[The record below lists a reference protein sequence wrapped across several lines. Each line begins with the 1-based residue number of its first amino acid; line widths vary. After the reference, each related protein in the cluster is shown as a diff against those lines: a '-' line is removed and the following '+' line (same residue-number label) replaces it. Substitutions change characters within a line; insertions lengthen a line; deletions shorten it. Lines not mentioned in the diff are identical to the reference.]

1 MIGIGTGGKGIEGS
15 KYYINS
21 AGMDDYYLSDD
32 PKKQKEPIGTW
43 FDPTKQLPEGKTG
56 KIETGELVTK
66 HDFRMLCRGRAPLG
80 KTKGKGLAQTVDNDH
95 TALYDFT
102 FNAPKSVSSLWAA
115 AQLEDIELANK
126 ISEIQRRAVEK
137 TILFCSEKYTYT
149 RVTVNGKLTY
159 QKANLSGALWEHGSS
174 RADDPHLHTHFTALN
189 LCLCADGKYRTIE
202 KKWLVKNQ
210 VAVAAIYH
218 NELAHLLSSEL
229 GLKTEVPEDSVIFE
243 ISGISRNLLEHLSKR
258 TAEIDAKA
266 GGQSRAVRDQVTIK
280 YRKRKSQLTK
290 SEVLQ
295 LWKEDFAHY
304 GVTPAQVIAM
314 VEIARH
320 EDKALSQDD
329 IETISGV
336 AKTILTASSSVFTEA
351 RVYGAVSLITQG
363 ILSSDQ
369 LRQTVDH
376 MFEKE
381 LVFLGHDNQQSCY
394 STEEMIEL
402 EAKLIDQAKALAP
415 EHMLSVEAVEAELA
429 QHLTMSEEQKEA
441 VRHATLKPDQVSIIE
456 GAAGA
461 GKSFTLGTVK
471 KLYEAAGYKVEGIAL
486 SWSASNVMS
495 AEAKIKDARA
505 IEGFCRD
512 IANGRVKLTNKT
524 LLVIDEAGL
533 VGSRHFA
540 AIMDA
545 VASSGAKLIPTG
557 DSRQLLPVAAG
568 GALEAL
574 VHEIGS
580 ARIDTVRRQGGHVR
594 DDQAAYASY
603 QPMRDAVTQLSNGES
618 APALA
623 LYESLGAISIEE
635 SPEDQ
640 MLAAVEAWK
649 KDRESSPGESQ
660 LILANDN
667 ATVRKLNNMI
677 REYLKEKGEIGSDSV
692 SLPTTDLRK
701 TYEADFSV
709 GDAIM
714 FRANNKQLNIQGD
727 GTRKQGVYNRTQGT
741 ITAIEELNG
750 VPHMTIALNDGG
762 HVNIECGPGGYWDKK
777 TKAVPIQHAYA
788 TTIYASQGMTVHNVY
803 LLDSLRMNARLAYVG
818 ASRHMKLLRIF
829 AAKSALHEAMMAFR
843 ASDEYI
849 PAAKVSRPELI
860 QQMSKQW
867 GLATDKTTTIEF
879 IREQQNRLQP
889 QTPAV
894 SRFEQLD
901 AEQIRLKSDQLAN
914 AQAEIKL
921 PPVKPVHSNNE
932 TITKAKTEANAMQE
946 HNARYKKTQADM
958 QSAKNVDLPK
968 FAELQ
973 LGLKPIHDTASSYK
987 IKIGEGEHWLLF
999 RSKAGNWLAHDP
1011 HGERTFDAV
1020 GFVQEITGS
1029 SFKKSLAMLNNV
1041 SETSY
1046 EAPQNATKE
1055 RSQRPVEL
1063 RPQNAIASRSAM
1075 AYALERGISRETL
1088 QQAKEQ
1094 GFCRSDDRGIAFIGY
1109 DEQGRARCAETR
1121 ALKAV
1126 EVKPGSWTTKVSAP
1140 GTDKTYSP
1148 ILRGQN
1154 PADVHVVEGGFDA
1167 LALHDMYR
1175 AEGRPTPTVITTL
1188 GAKLTKF
1195 VDSPLVQE
1203 ALENAEQI
1211 TVWREHEKNADV
1223 QAKTDKGHTKQI
1235 DAIREHLQEQRIDA
1249 ELKEGMPPSSTKDL
1263 ADWNLQRQQGRAV
1276 EQAKMQQIENDQN
1289 QGLTLR

>member
-1 MIGIGTGGKGIEGS
+1 MIGIKTGGKGVDGS
-15 KYYINS
+15 SYYINS

-32 PKKQKEPIGTW
+32 LQKQKEPIGVW
-43 FDPTKQLPEGKTG
+43 FDPSKQLPTGKDG

-66 HDFRMLCRGRAPLG
+66 NDFRMLCRGRNPHGEQLL
-80 KTKGKGLAQTVDNDH
+80 KKTVDEDH
-95 TALYDFT
+95 TSLYDIT
-102 FNAPKSVSSLWAA
+102 FNAPKSLSIIWAM
-115 AQLEDIELANK
+115 AQIKNPELADK
-126 ISEIQRRAVEK
+126 ISALQRQAVEK
-137 TILFCSEKYTYT
+137 AILFASEKYTYARDT
-149 RVTVNGKLTY
+149 INGERVYL
-159 QKANLSGALWEHGSS
+159 KASLSGALWEHGSS
-174 RADDPHLHTHFTALN
+174 RANDPQLHTHFTALN
-189 LCLCADGKYRTIE
+189 LALIPSGVYKTIE
-202 KKWLVKNQ
+202 KKWIVKNQ
-210 VAVAAIYH
+210 VAIAAIYH
-218 NELAHLLSSEL
+218 NELSHLLSSEL
-229 GLKTEVPEDSVIFE
+229 GFNCIVPDEANVFEVAGVTQDIIDNF
-243 ISGISRNLLEHLSKR
+243 SKR
-258 TAEIDAKA
+258 SSAINSATSS
-266 GGQSRAVRDQVTIK
+266 QSHAVRDKVAIET
-280 YRKRKSQLTK
+280 RNAK
-290 SEVLQ
+290 SELTRTELLQ
-295 LWKEDFAHY
+295 AWEKEVSNLGLSPDQILAMAKI
-304 GVTPAQVIAM
+304 TPHTDRPLQ
-314 VEIARH
+314 
-320 EDKALSQDD
+320 QDD
-329 IETISGV
+329 LEAISEV
-336 AKTILTASSSVFTEA
+336 AKTILTASTSVFSEA

-363 ILSSDQ
+363 QLSSDQ
-369 LRQTVDH
+369 LCQTVNH
-376 MFEKE
+376 MIDNE
-381 LVFLGHDNQQSCY
+381 LVFLGHDKEQKCY
-394 STEEMIEL
+394 STEEMIAL
-402 EAKLIDQAKALAP
+402 EAKMVDQAKTLTP
-415 EHMLSVEAVEAELA
+415 EHMLSVEAVETELA

-495 AEAKIKDARA
+495 NEAKIKDARA

-512 IANGRVKLTNKT
+512 IANGRIKLTNKT

-533 VGSRHFA
+533 VGSRHFS
-540 AIMDA
+540 AIIDA
-545 VASSGAKLIPTG
+545 VAAAGAKLIPTG

-594 DDQAAYASY
+594 DNPAAYASY
-603 QPMRDAVTQLSNGES
+603 QPMRDAVNQLSSGDS
-618 APALA
+618 VPALN
-623 LYESLGAISIEE
+623 LYESLGAINIT
-635 SPEDQ
+635 DNRDTQ
-640 MLAAVEAWK
+640 MMAAVEAWK
-649 KDRESSPGESQ
+649 KDRENNPEQSR

-667 ATVRKLNNMI
+667 ATVRELNGQI
-677 REYLKEKGEIGSDSV
+677 RSYLQERGEISSEGV
-692 SLPTTDLRK
+692 TLPTTDLRK
-701 TYEADFSV
+701 SYQAEFSV

-714 FRANNKQLNIQGD
+714 FRANDKRLGIQGD
-727 GTRKQGVYNRTQGT
+727 GTREQGIYNRTQGT
-741 ITAIEELNG
+741 ITAIEERNG

-803 LLDSLRMNARLAYVG
+803 LLDSARMDARLAYVG
-818 ASRHMKLLRIF
+818 ASRHMQSLQVF
-829 AAKSALHEAMMAFR
+829 ADKSALHDEMMARR

-849 PAAKVSRPELI
+849 PKEEVSRQDLLK
-860 QQMSKQW
+860 QMAKQW
-867 GLATDKTTTIEF
+867 GKPTEKTTTTEF

-901 AEQIRLKSDQLAN
+901 AEQIRVKRDQLAN

-1046 EAPQNATKE
+1046 EAPQNAPKE

-1063 RPQNAIASRSAM
+1063 RPQNAIASRSAL

-1088 QQAKEQ
+1088 HQAKEQ

-1195 VDSPLVQE
+1195 VDSPLVQQ